1 MEGDFGLRFAEL
13 DASLK
18 IIKEL
23 QESEDKENT
32 IIKIKERIDHD
43 THKLKIEQ
51 MLDDLFYEFTDSIKT
66 LCKENPILRGQKGGI
81 YNAFEGSR
89 AKILS
94 MIDSYI

>member
-1 MEGDFGLRFAEL
+1 MKDYYGLKFAEL
-13 DASLK
+13 NAGLK

-32 IIKIKERIDHD
+32 IIKI
-43 THKLKIEQ
+43 EQ
-51 MLDDLFYEFTDSIKT
+51 MLDELLYEFMDSIKT
-66 LCKENPILRGQKGGI
+66 LCKENPALRGQECGI
-81 YNAFEGSR
+81 YDAFEGSR

>member
-1 MEGDFGLRFAEL
+1 MEGYYGLKFAEL
-13 DASLK
+13 NASLK

-43 THKLKIEQ
+43 THQLKIEQ
-51 MLDDLFYEFTDSIKT
+51 MLDDLFYEFTDSIQT
-66 LCKENPILRGQKGGI
+66 LCKENPALRRQRGGI

>member
-1 MEGDFGLRFAEL
+1 MNRFEIKLKEL
-13 DASLK
+13 NACSK

-23 QESEDKENT
+23 EESENKENS
-32 IIKIKERIDHD
+32 IIELRKRIDHD

-51 MLDDLFYEFTDSIKT
+51 MLDDLFYEFMDSINT
-66 LCKENPILRGQKGGI
+66 LCKENPTLRRQKGGI
-81 YNAFEGSR
+81 DYAFEGSR